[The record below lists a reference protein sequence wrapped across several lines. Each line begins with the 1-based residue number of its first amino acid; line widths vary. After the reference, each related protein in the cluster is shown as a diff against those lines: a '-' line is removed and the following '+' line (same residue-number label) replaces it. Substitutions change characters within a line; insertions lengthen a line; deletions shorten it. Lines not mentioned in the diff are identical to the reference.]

1 MTPWTRL
8 ELAHVV
14 IRVAALDRMV
24 GFYRDVLGLEVVQR
38 QDALGLVHLRA
49 GSTRVD
55 LLWIGGRLCRGG
67 LAPDHARPNLDRLCL
82 AVSPWDRAA
91 VDAHLAKHCVAIDA
105 SRSGHGTSGEAP
117 PLFLTDPEGN
127 GVEIRPA

>member
-82 AVSPWDRAA
+82 AVSPWDRA
-91 VDAHLAKHCVAIDA
+91 
-105 SRSGHGTSGEAP
+105 GHGAGGEAP